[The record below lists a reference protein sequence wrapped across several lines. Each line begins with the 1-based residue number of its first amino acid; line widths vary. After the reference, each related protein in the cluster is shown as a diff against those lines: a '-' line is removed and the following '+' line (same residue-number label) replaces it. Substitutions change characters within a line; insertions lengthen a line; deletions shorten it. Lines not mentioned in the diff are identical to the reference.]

1 MLGAARRALEVS
13 RGAVAGGGAVPGVDE
28 LAARV
33 AGELDGRWAA
43 RTRAVVNA
51 TGVVLHT
58 NLGRAPLSAAARAAV
73 AEAAG
78 YAAVEY
84 DLAAGTRGRRGAA
97 AEALLREATGAEAAL
112 AVNNAAGALL
122 LALGGLARGREVLVS
137 RGELIEIG
145 GEFRLPQIMEA
156 AGVVLREVGTTNRTH
171 LRDYAAGFGPETG
184 LVLAVHPSNYRV
196 EGFATRPAL
205 DELAALAHEHGLA
218 LLHDVG
224 SGLLAGELG
233 DEPSV
238 SGSLRAGADLV
249 LFSGDKLLGGPQA
262 GLVVG
267 RAELVGRLARHP
279 LARAVRADKLTLAA
293 LEATLAA
300 HLAGRRDELPV
311 WRSLL
316 LTVADLEP
324 RAAALARPSGRPRPC
339 APGPAWP
346 AAAASPGRAWRAS
359 WSRSTRPRTGRR
371 RCWPACAPATLRWW
385 PGPSGA
391 GSCWISA
398 PSPRAGRPGGE
409 GAGRGARVAARPGR
423 VAAGCPGPLP
433 ALMPHVI
440 GTAGHVDHGKSA
452 LIQALTGTDPD
463 RLAEEKARGLTIDL
477 GFAWTT
483 LPSGREVGFVDVP
496 GHERFVHNMLAG
508 VGGVGCA
515 LFVVDASEG
524 WRPQSAEHLAILDLL
539 GIPSG
544 VVALT
549 KVDLVDQATRDR
561 VAAEVRDRLR
571 GTTLAGA
578 AVVPTAAPSGLGVD
592 ALATA
597 LDAALD
603 RLPEPPDRGRPR
615 VPVDRVFTMRGSG
628 TVVTGTLSGGSLR
641 ADGEAELLPSGR
653 RVRVRGLQGHGRPL
667 EMAAPARRVAV
678 NLAGVATGQVD
689 RGEVL
694 VLGGQWAA
702 TGTVDCRLRCLPGAP
717 APLRGRGAYLVY
729 AGAAESAARLQPLD
743 AAEVRPGGDALVR
756 LHLERPMVLDV
767 FEPLVLRDSG
777 RDETVGG
784 GLVLDPF
791 PPAAVRGT
799 AARVRRTEELEAR
812 EAAGRDGLLERVLA
826 ERGVVPLSDLPR
838 LAAIAPDRLP
848 AALAGG
854 PGVRGPGGSGG
865 PPGWSPGGPGGGAVV
880 RSRTLAWTRDAWE
893 AAAAAVLEAV
903 EGQHREDPS
912 APGLPAQAAR
922 AAAGLPADPARP
934 GWPASAGNELVEALL
949 ADGRLVADGPT
960 LRRPGHGV
968 RLDPAQRA
976 LRARVEAA
984 LAEAGV
990 GLLGDSALAELGA
1003 DRKATALLVRL
1014 GVLVAVAPGG
1024 YLGHSAL
1031 EAAVATLRRSFP
1043 DGRPFAATEAKEAL
1057 GTTRRTAI
1065 PLLEHL
1071 DRTGVTVRQGDLR
1084 RLAPPGRRAP

>member
-1 MLGAARRALEVS
+1 
-13 RGAVAGGGAVPGVDE
+13 
-28 LAARV
+28 
-33 AGELDGRWAA
+33 
-43 RTRAVVNA
+43 
-51 TGVVLHT
+51 
-58 NLGRAPLSAAARAAV
+58 
-73 AEAAG
+73 
-78 YAAVEY
+78 
-84 DLAAGTRGRRGAA
+84 
-97 AEALLREATGAEAAL
+97 
-112 AVNNAAGALL
+112 
-122 LALGGLARGREVLVS
+122 
-137 RGELIEIG
+137 
-145 GEFRLPQIMEA
+145 
-156 AGVVLREVGTTNRTH
+156 
-171 LRDYAAGFGPETG
+171 
-184 LVLAVHPSNYRV
+184 
-196 EGFATRPAL
+196 
-205 DELAALAHEHGLA
+205 
-218 LLHDVG
+218 
-224 SGLLAGELG
+224 
-233 DEPSV
+233 
-238 SGSLRAGADLV
+238 
-249 LFSGDKLLGGPQA
+249 
-262 GLVVG
+262 
-267 RAELVGRLARHP
+267 
-279 LARAVRADKLTLAA
+279 
-293 LEATLAA
+293 
-300 HLAGRRDELPV
+300 
-311 WRSLL
+311 
-316 LTVADLEP
+316 
-324 RAAALARPSGRPRPC
+324 
-339 APGPAWP
+339 
-346 AAAASPGRAWRAS
+346 
-359 WSRSTRPRTGRR
+359 
-371 RCWPACAPATLRWW
+371 
-385 PGPSGA
+385 
-391 GSCWISA
+391 
-398 PSPRAGRPGGE
+398 
-409 GAGRGARVAARPGR
+409 
-423 VAAGCPGPLP
+423 
-433 ALMPHVI
+433 MPHVI

-848 AALAGG
+848 AALATAGRGG
-854 PGVRGPGGSGG
+854 PGEGPGGSGG

-880 RSRTLAWTRDAWE
+880 RSRTLAWTKDAWE

-912 APGLPAQAAR
+912 ASGLPAQAAR

-1084 RLAPPGRRAP
+1084 RLAAPVQDPGRRAP

>member
-1 MLGAARRALEVS
+1 
-13 RGAVAGGGAVPGVDE
+13 
-28 LAARV
+28 
-33 AGELDGRWAA
+33 
-43 RTRAVVNA
+43 
-51 TGVVLHT
+51 
-58 NLGRAPLSAAARAAV
+58 
-73 AEAAG
+73 
-78 YAAVEY
+78 
-84 DLAAGTRGRRGAA
+84 
-97 AEALLREATGAEAAL
+97 
-112 AVNNAAGALL
+112 
-122 LALGGLARGREVLVS
+122 
-137 RGELIEIG
+137 
-145 GEFRLPQIMEA
+145 
-156 AGVVLREVGTTNRTH
+156 
-171 LRDYAAGFGPETG
+171 
-184 LVLAVHPSNYRV
+184 
-196 EGFATRPAL
+196 
-205 DELAALAHEHGLA
+205 
-218 LLHDVG
+218 
-224 SGLLAGELG
+224 
-233 DEPSV
+233 
-238 SGSLRAGADLV
+238 
-249 LFSGDKLLGGPQA
+249 
-262 GLVVG
+262 
-267 RAELVGRLARHP
+267 
-279 LARAVRADKLTLAA
+279 
-293 LEATLAA
+293 
-300 HLAGRRDELPV
+300 
-311 WRSLL
+311 
-316 LTVADLEP
+316 
-324 RAAALARPSGRPRPC
+324 
-339 APGPAWP
+339 
-346 AAAASPGRAWRAS
+346 
-359 WSRSTRPRTGRR
+359 
-371 RCWPACAPATLRWW
+371 
-385 PGPSGA
+385 
-391 GSCWISA
+391 
-398 PSPRAGRPGGE
+398 
-409 GAGRGARVAARPGR
+409 
-423 VAAGCPGPLP
+423 
-433 ALMPHVI
+433 MPHVI

-508 VGGVGCA
+508 VGGVDCA

-561 VAAEVRDRLR
+561 AAAEVRDRLR

-578 AVVPTAAPSGLGVD
+578 AVVPAAAPSGLGVD
-592 ALATA
+592 ALAAA

-667 EMAAPARRVAV
+667 EVATPARRVAV
-678 NLAGVATGQVD
+678 NLAGVATGQVG
-689 RGEVL
+689 RGDML
-694 VLGGQWAA
+694 VLAGQWAA
-702 TGTVDCRLRCLPGAP
+702 TGTVDCRLRCLAGAS

-729 AGAAESAARLQPLD
+729 AGAAETAARLQPID

-756 LHLERPMVLDV
+756 LHLERPMVLDM

-826 ERGVVPLSDLPR
+826 ERAVVPLSDLPR

-848 AALAGG
+848 AALAAG
-854 PGVRGPGGSGG
+854 PRGPGGSAGG
-865 PPGWSPGGPGGGAVV
+865 SGGGVV
-880 RSRTLAWTRDAWE
+880 RSRTLAWTREAWE
-893 AAAAAVLEAV
+893 AAGAAVLEAV
-903 EGQHREDPS
+903 EGQHRDDPS

-922 AAAGLPADPARP
+922 AAASRPADPARP
-934 GWPASAGNELVEALL
+934 GWPASAGTEVVEALV
-949 ADGRLVADGPT
+949 ADGRLAADGPT

-990 GLLGDSALAELGA
+990 GLLGDAALSELGA

-1024 YLGHSAL
+1024 YLGRSTL

-1043 DGRPFAATEAKEAL
+1043 DSRPFAATEAKEAL

-1084 RLAPPGRRAP
+1084 RLAAPGQGAP

>member
-1 MLGAARRALEVS
+1 
-13 RGAVAGGGAVPGVDE
+13 
-28 LAARV
+28 
-33 AGELDGRWAA
+33 
-43 RTRAVVNA
+43 
-51 TGVVLHT
+51 
-58 NLGRAPLSAAARAAV
+58 
-73 AEAAG
+73 
-78 YAAVEY
+78 
-84 DLAAGTRGRRGAA
+84 
-97 AEALLREATGAEAAL
+97 
-112 AVNNAAGALL
+112 
-122 LALGGLARGREVLVS
+122 
-137 RGELIEIG
+137 
-145 GEFRLPQIMEA
+145 
-156 AGVVLREVGTTNRTH
+156 
-171 LRDYAAGFGPETG
+171 
-184 LVLAVHPSNYRV
+184 
-196 EGFATRPAL
+196 
-205 DELAALAHEHGLA
+205 
-218 LLHDVG
+218 
-224 SGLLAGELG
+224 
-233 DEPSV
+233 
-238 SGSLRAGADLV
+238 
-249 LFSGDKLLGGPQA
+249 
-262 GLVVG
+262 
-267 RAELVGRLARHP
+267 
-279 LARAVRADKLTLAA
+279 
-293 LEATLAA
+293 
-300 HLAGRRDELPV
+300 
-311 WRSLL
+311 
-316 LTVADLEP
+316 
-324 RAAALARPSGRPRPC
+324 
-339 APGPAWP
+339 
-346 AAAASPGRAWRAS
+346 
-359 WSRSTRPRTGRR
+359 
-371 RCWPACAPATLRWW
+371 
-385 PGPSGA
+385 
-391 GSCWISA
+391 
-398 PSPRAGRPGGE
+398 
-409 GAGRGARVAARPGR
+409 
-423 VAAGCPGPLP
+423 
-433 ALMPHVI
+433 MPHVV

-578 AVVPTAAPSGLGVD
+578 AVVATAAPSGVGVD
-592 ALATA
+592 ALAAA

-667 EMAAPARRVAV
+667 EVAAPARRVAV
-678 NLAGVATGQVD
+678 NLAGVATSQVT
-689 RGEVL
+689 RGDML
-694 VLGGQWAA
+694 VLAGQWAA
-702 TGTVDCRLRCLPGAP
+702 TGTVDCRLRCLAGAP

-729 AGAAESAARLQPLD
+729 AGAAETAARLQPLD

-784 GLVLDPF
+784 GVVLDPF
-791 PPAAVRGT
+791 PPAPVRGT
-799 AARVRRTEELEAR
+799 SARVRRTEELEAR

-826 ERGVVPLSDLPR
+826 ERAVVPLSALPR
-838 LAAIAPDRLP
+838 LAAIAPGRLP
-848 AALAGG
+848 AALAGA
-854 PGVRGPGGSGG
+854 SGG
-865 PPGWSPGGPGGGAVV
+865 GVV
-880 RSRTLAWTRDAWE
+880 RSRTLAWTREAWE
-893 AAAAAVLEAV
+893 AAGAAVLEAV
-903 EGQHREDPS
+903 EGQHRDDPS

-922 AAAGLPADPARP
+922 AAASRPADPARP
-934 GWPASAGNELVEALL
+934 RWPASAGTEVVEALL
-949 ADGRLVADGPT
+949 ADGRLVADGPA

-984 LAEAGV
+984 VAEAGV
-990 GLLGDSALAELGA
+990 GLLGDAALAELGA

-1024 YLGHSAL
+1024 YLGRSTL

-1084 RLAPPGRRAP
+1084 RLAAHGHDPGPRAP